1 VHLALSDPLLNMST
15 GLPPAHNDQMPIGLR
30 HNSVSMTTAN
40 HLNDSAQAMSRTL
53 KKISS
58 GNRTERIGED
68 AAGTAVSVNLSA
80 KARSGQ
86 QAVRNAND
94 AISMLHTSE
103 AALNESGN
111 MLSRIRELAVQ
122 SSSETLAGDERKYV
136 VGEYK
141 QLAEEMKR
149 LVASAEFNGQ
159 GVATGETY
167 TAQVGTDGDKNHQ
180 ITITCADIK
189 ALQITIGSLDMTSAE
204 QSGRSITRIDQ
215 ATDTMNEQQ
224 ATIGAVHNRLLNAI
238 SNEEASTLSH
248 TAAAGRITDADLAQE
263 TTMMAALQV
272 KLSAG
277 TAAMGQA
284 NGISQSI
291 LSLI

>member
-1 VHLALSDPLLNMST
+1 
-15 GLPPAHNDQMPIGLR
+15 
-30 HNSVSMTTAN
+30 
-40 HLNDSAQAMSRTL
+40 
-53 KKISS
+53 
-58 GNRTERIGED
+58 
-68 AAGTAVSVNLSA
+68 
-80 KARSGQ
+80 
-86 QAVRNAND
+86 
-94 AISMLHTSE
+94 
-103 AALNESGN
+103 
-111 MLSRIRELAVQ
+111 
-122 SSSETLAGDERKYV
+122 
-136 VGEYK
+136 
-141 QLAEEMKR
+141 
-149 LVASAEFNGQ
+149 
-159 GVATGETY
+159 
-167 TAQVGTDGDKNHQ
+167 
-180 ITITCADIK
+180 
-189 ALQITIGSLDMTSAE
+189 MTSAE